1 MESGPTGDAYET
13 TLALLDGGK
22 GYAVGD
28 VLLILYYG
36 YMWKITVKG
45 VDSKTVAIL
54 AFTADTVNTILN
66 LNGSFGAVGGSG
78 CNARFSMTSTPTVAV
93 T

>member
-1 MESGPTGDAYET
+1 MESSLTGDTYET
-13 TLALLDGGK
+13 TLALLNGGK
-22 GYAVGD
+22 SYAVGD

-36 YMWKITVKG
+36 YMWNITVDS
-45 VDSKTVAIL
+45 VDSKTGAIL

-66 LNGSFGAVGGSG
+66 LNGSFPAVGGSG
-78 CNARFSMTSTPTVAV
+78 YSAKFSMTSTPTVAV